1 MSALTLGL
9 AALAGLVFGCC
20 ALLGLRDRTWWSS
33 SLVVLGPAID
43 AALTAWVLDWLG
55 LGPVLTVLA
64 AAMVGLASSL
74 FIPAFLWPRR
84 ALVAKLALRSVR
96 ARPKQAALLIVA
108 LIVSSSIVSSSL
120 VIGDSLDATVERQVD
135 AVWTE
140 TDVVLSGRDPATAQP
155 ILLDASFVDAVAD
168 QTMALV
174 DGDGRSMFD
183 GVRSTR

>member
-74 FIPAFLWPRR
+74 FMAVGTARRCGAALFRFRPERLGVSSVAVLGWDHWSQSMVGTVR
-84 ALVAKLALRSVR
+84 ALM
-96 ARPKQAALLIVA
+96 ARHA
-108 LIVSSSIVSSSL
+108 
-120 VIGDSLDATVERQVD
+120 RQVPP
-135 AVWTE
+135 
-140 TDVVLSGRDPATAQP
+140 LC
-155 ILLDASFVDAVAD
+155 
-168 QTMALV
+168 
-174 DGDGRSMFD
+174 
-183 GVRSTR
+183 